1 MLLWWALRPSYT
13 GEPTRSVEDEDDDED
28 EDELA
33 LTASRSSR
41 SS

>member
-1 MLLWWALRPSYT
+1 MLLWWALRPSYN
-13 GEPTRSVEDEDDDED
+13 GEPTRSVEDEDDEY